1 MKRPLLEDGS
11 DSFIRFNQS
20 VSIIRK
26 VRAFNEEIMENYV
39 SARKPFGDIIPH
51 KTKQTGD
58 LSVYAYPDNGFIS
71 KDNVSSN
78 KSWIDKYKVFI
89 TKAYGERG
97 DFPYFII
104 GKPFLGMPNE
114 ICTETYLV
122 AYVSDDREFC
132 ENIISYMRTKF
143 FRFLVLQKKN
153 TQNAPRNVYSFV
165 PMQNFSESWSD
176 EKLYKKYGLTNEEI
190 GFIESL
196 IKPMELTLFDGY
208 E

>member
-1 MKRPLLEDGS
+1 
-11 DSFIRFNQS
+11 
-20 VSIIRK
+20 
-26 VRAFNEEIMENYV
+26 MENYV